1 MRIRPLFAGRSAL
14 VAVLLAMLSSISAQ
28 AADILFVFGGTN
40 PLTPGS
46 PDDNVRLRLES
57 LGNTVMPV
65 FAPNSLT
72 TDALGKNA
80 VVISSTVTS
89 GDVANKFAN
98 VTAGVM
104 FWEQA
109 IQQQSREN
117 LLTEAAER
125 ASDGAF
131 TQITITPTGASSPLA
146 AGLAAGTYSVTTLGS
161 AFSYG
166 NSAGFGSGAVGVGL
180 RGDGT
185 GAEAARYGIY
195 GYATGSLRPDGTP
208 SPGPRVMFFL
218 SDTNFND
225 LTPTGLQLFDASV
238 RYVIPEPSVGCLS
251 GLALVGLVGRRRRP

>member
-1 MRIRPLFAGRSAL
+1 MRIRPPFVGRSAL

-28 AADILFVFGGTN
+28 AADVLFVFGGTD

-46 PDDNVRLRLES
+46 ADDNVRLRLQS
-57 LGNTVMPV
+57 LGNTVTPV
-65 FAPNSLT
+65 FAPNSVT
-72 TDALGKNA
+72 GNALGKA
-80 VVISSTVTS
+80 AAVISSTVTS
-89 GDVANKFAN
+89 ADVTNKFAD

-109 IQQQSREN
+109 LQQQSRQN
-117 LLTEAAER
+117 TLTEAAER

-161 AFSYG
+161 AYSYG
-166 NSAGFGSGAVGVGL
+166 NSAGFCTGAVGGGL

-185 GAEAARYGIY
+185 GAEANRYAIC
-195 GYATGSLRPDGTP
+195 GYATGSRRPDGTP
-208 SPGPRVMFFL
+208 SPGRRVMFFL

-225 LTPTGLQLFDASV
+225 LTPTGLQLFDA
-238 RYVIPEPSVGCLS
+238 
-251 GLALVGLVGRRRRP
+251 AA